1 MHSNVTPTY
10 AFILKPDFYFKVYE
24 SDTKIYTLQQAKNS
38 PKYHCEKKGR
48 RVIGEG
54 DKGAKGK
61 GTRGGRGKR
70 GRKNGKRKRTH
81 DAPIV

>member
-54 DKGAKGK
+54 EKGPKK
-61 GTRGGRGKR
+61 WKKETDPRRP
-70 GRKNGKRKRTH
+70 
-81 DAPIV
+81 DSVIYLYL